1 MARNIFV
8 DLNLIDLLSKP
19 SNGQFWTRSP
29 FPTWEFGFVGAYVF
43 GQSGNTMICLSRRY
57 RNRPWLMAIE
67 VLCCWLTNHVGAAN
81 EISAMHRNAARF
93 YCGVFNDRIC
103 RGQTDGRVCIRHLH
117 RYRLICLHGA
127 EMRAE
132 VLRENSRG
140 VFGQTVGI
148 VTLRTGSKAIV

>member
-8 DLNLIDLLSKP
+8 DLNLVDLLSKP

-43 GQSGNTMICLSRRY
+43 GQSGNTMICLSRRC
-57 RNRPWLMAIE
+57 RNCPWLMAIE

-81 EISAMHRNAARF
+81 ESFAMHRNAALF
-93 YCGVFNDRIC
+93 YCGVFNDRSS
-103 RGQTDGRVCIRHLH
+103 RGQTDGRICIRHRH
-117 RYRLICLHGA
+117 RCRLIRLHGA